1 MAEKFQTAFKSRG
14 RFPPNCRDPE
24 VKRQCRSVGGGRG
37 GGVKLMEHKRKCWG
51 PGCHQQGE
59 KHNSVKSVNWVLNS
73 QKVLH
78 SDLKNYELWSTIYI

>member
-1 MAEKFQTAFKSRG
+1 
-14 RFPPNCRDPE
+14 
-24 VKRQCRSVGGGRG
+24 
-37 GGVKLMEHKRKCWG
+37 MEHKRKCWG

-78 SDLKNYELWSTIYI
+78 SDLKNYKLFISR